1 MDCIPACAEE
11 YDNICRLSVTS
22 GVSQVCITSENCG
35 DSSGLGGEMTTSR
48 KRRKINYLYFIF
60 ITGTKKIFL

>member
-1 MDCIPACAEE
+1 MDCIPECAEE

-22 GVSQVCITSENCG
+22 GVSQVCIPSENCG

-48 KRRKINYLYFIF
+48 KRRKINDL
-60 ITGTKKIFL
+60 